1 MKINDKTKAPY
12 EVLDFTKRDII
23 GVAIADAFLIPLDI
37 LGIIHSK
44 DQIVYFIGC
53 CLVLIFL
60 LYALA
65 SPVLLP
71 EQMIFDNDGF
81 IHLKRNRLNGKEIK
95 DVYLWKDI
103 KYITGCSVGLGEYDP
118 YITIMYKKRP
128 ITIPCS
134 PAKYKEFAKLAVKY
148 SGRKN
153 ITE

>member
-53 CLVLIFL
+53 CLGLIFSV
-60 LYALA
+60 YALA
-65 SPVLLP
+65 SPVLHP

-103 KYITGCSVGLGEYDP
+103 KYITGCYASLGENNH

-128 ITIPCS
+128 ITLPCS
-134 PAKYKEFAKLAVKY
+134 LAMYKEFAKLAVKY

-153 ITE
+153 IIE